1 MDPAQLKAQ
10 YDQTQFLT
18 DQISKLDRDLLK
30 TQNHQTDTILNSQ
43 ERTSYANENRA
54 NRNQQQIID
63 NVNDKS
69 ARIVSAVERTGGDAV
84 LATERT
90 ASMLDTNQYRIA
102 GQVDNS
108 IYRTTGDINS
118 NLFRTTAGLESSVGK
133 VGSDSLA
140 AIANA
145 HNSLDTDIFRIGT
158 NMDNS
163 LYRAQSALQAGQA
176 ALGLESQKVTNELI
190 GYIKSNADQSWK
202 NFADLQRQ
210 GATDKYDM
218 ALNTTNQYAILAK
231 QASDNLSSIQMEALK
246 NKGDLAKQMAF
257 EYSDLKNSIV
267 SSESNI
273 KDILRTQETDRLR
286 DALRATEHKSLYFEL
301 KGHDHHG
308 HHGRHGRH
316 HGGHH

>member
-1 MDPAQLKAQ
+1 MDPAQLKAS

-30 TQNHQTDTILNSQ
+30 TQNQQTDTILNSQ
-43 ERTSYANENRA
+43 ERTNYANENRA
-54 NRNQQQIID
+54 NRNQQQVID

-69 ARIVSAVERTGGDAV
+69 ARILSTVERAGGDAV

-102 GQVDNS
+102 GQIDNS
-108 IYRTTGDINS
+108 IYRTTGDING
-118 NLFRTTAGLESSVGK
+118 NLYRTTAGLESSVGK
-133 VGSDSLA
+133 VGSDALA
-140 AIANA
+140 AIAST
-145 HNSLDTDIFRIGT
+145 HNSLDTDLFRVGSNI
-158 NMDNS
+158 DNS
-163 LYRAQSALQAGQA
+163 LYRAQSAIQAGQA

-202 NFADLQRQ
+202 NFSDLQRQ

-231 QASDNLSSIQMEALK
+231 QASDNTASIQMEALK
-246 NKGDLAKQMAF
+246 NKADLAKQMAF

-273 KDILRTQETDRLR
+273 KDVLRTQETDRLR

-301 KGHDHHG
+301 KGHDHH
-308 HHGRHGRH
+308 HGRHGRH